1 MTMTTRAGLAVAAP
15 LAAFV
20 EDQALP
26 GSGIAPEAFWAGFA
40 ALLERFAPQNRALL
54 AERERLQQALDAW
67 HEARVGQAFDA
78 AAHEAFLREIGYLV
92 PEVLPF
98 QVDPWGWMRSWR
110 NWPGRNSWCRS
121 STRGSC
127 SMPPTRAGAAF
138 TMPSMAP
145 MPFRA
150 RRQAPAMTRRAVLR

>member
-1 MTMTTRAGLAVAAP
+1 
-15 LAAFV
+15 V
-20 EDQALP
+20 EEQALP

-78 AAHEAFLREIGYLV
+78 AAYEAFLREIGYLV

-98 QVDPWGWMRSWR
+98 QVDPWGVDAELAELAGPQLVVPILNARFLLNAANARW
-110 NWPGRNSWCRS
+110 
-121 STRGSC
+121 GSL
-127 SMPPTRAGAAF
+127 